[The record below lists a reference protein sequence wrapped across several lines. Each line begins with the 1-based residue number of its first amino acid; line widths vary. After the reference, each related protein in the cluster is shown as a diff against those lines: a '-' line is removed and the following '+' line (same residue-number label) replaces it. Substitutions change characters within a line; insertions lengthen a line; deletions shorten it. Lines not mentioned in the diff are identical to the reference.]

1 LKTEKSLNRV
11 LVSGVLRDARLGSTP
26 TGKQVCN
33 FTLIIS
39 ESSSDGDKQYKTYLP
54 VVAWQGL
61 GKRAAELPLNQKIRV
76 TGKLAV
82 RSWEDKEGKGKRYKT
97 EIVADSV
104 EPVARLD
111 LPPDQSAIDRRPISD
126 EDIPF

>member
-1 LKTEKSLNRV
+1 MTEKCLNRV
-11 LVSGVLRDARLGSTP
+11 LVSGLLRDVRLGSTP
-26 TGKQVCN
+26 TGKEVCN
-33 FTLIIS
+33 FMVMVT
-39 ESSSDGDKQYKTYLP
+39 ESSGDKERKTFLP

-61 GKRAAELPLNQKIRV
+61 GKRAAAMPVNQKVRV
-76 TGKLAV
+76 TGKLQV
-82 RSWEDKEGKGKRYKT
+82 RSWEDKAGNGKRYKT

-111 LPPDQSAIDRRPISD
+111 LPPDQTMIDRRPISD

>member
-1 LKTEKSLNRV
+1 MTEKSLNRV
-11 LVSGVLRDARLGSTP
+11 LVSGLLRDARLTSTP

-33 FTLIIS
+33 FTLIVS
-39 ESSSDGDKQYKTYLP
+39 ETNGDKEHKTFLP
-54 VVAWQGL
+54 IVAWQGL
-61 GKRAAELPLNQKIRV
+61 GKRAAELPVNQKIRV
-76 TGKLAV
+76 AGKLKV
-82 RSWEDKEGKGKRYKT
+82 RSWEDKAGNGKRYKT

-111 LPPDQSAIDRRPISD
+111 LPADQSAIDRRPISD